1 MKYRIGFILLVVGLM
16 FMSCAGSGVLTWRDP
31 SHNLDL
37 MDRSEVYPDQD
48 VKQGGRVYKGL
59 YSRMVYYNDNNR
71 QYKVLANS
79 AKNKG
84 SNLVSHMQPGQK
96 MQIMVGTFQILHAT
110 GPSQLCDSSGMWC
123 SSNPGEY
130 TAMRYANPQLQ
141 VTLRG
146 FNKESGKQLAELST
160 IYRYRDLGPHHNGA
174 VMGTTIKVDNGTG
187 IDIHGKGT
195 GIHVQDKS
203 GLWYSIHVEY
213 HDPDNNAGSFIK
225 AWDYTI
231 NK

>member
-130 TAMRYANPQLQ
+130 TAMKYYNTHLNIYMRVFSRKTNKQYVEFTTTAQYRDYGPPKYGDMLSIPVIAGNRISL
-141 VTLRG
+141 
-146 FNKESGKQLAELST
+146 NKEKA
-160 IYRYRDLGPHHNGA
+160 IYIISN
-174 VMGTTIKVDNGTG
+174 
-187 IDIHGKGT
+187 
-195 GIHVQDKS
+195 DKD
-203 GLWYSIHVEY
+203 WYEIRIEY
-213 HDPDNNAGSFIK
+213 HDPDNSSGSFIK